1 MSGAVSDPMRDAV
14 SDATSKVASDAMSS
28 AVNGGLRA
36 PVLQV
41 EQLETHFTS
50 RAGLVKAVN
59 RVSFSIGRGKIMG
72 LVGESGSGKSMTGYS
87 IMGLIDPPGRVVG
100 GSIRLNGQ
108 ELRGLDGEAMRAL
121 RGNRIAMIFQ
131 DPMMTLNPVL
141 RIDTQMIEAIQAH
154 EYVSRAAA
162 LERCRAALA
171 QVGIPSPDERLKSYP
186 HQFSGGMRQRV
197 AIATALLLK
206 PDVIIADE
214 PTTALDVT
222 IQGQILA
229 QMQAL
234 CRESGTALIWIT
246 HDLSVIAG
254 LADEVCVMYAG
265 RIVERGTVD
274 DVLDR
279 TAHPYTQGLLDSVP
293 SSGLHQPRGA
303 RLRQIP
309 GMTPSLTNLAPG
321 CPFRARC
328 AFASAQCGQDPL
340 LEPVSEVHRQE
351 PLLQTFSGQ
360 SRPGHSSGD
369 PFLASPATHEV
380 SCFHPLS
387 AKFSP

>member
-1 MSGAVSDPMRDAV
+1 MSA
-14 SDATSKVASDAMSS
+14 
-28 AVNGGLRA
+28 AVNT
-36 PVLQV
+36 PVLLV
-41 EQLETHFTS
+41 ENLETHFAS

-59 RVSFSIGRGKIMG
+59 RVSFSVGRGKIMG

-87 IMGLIDPPGRVVG
+87 IMGLIDPPGQVVG
-100 GSIRLNGQ
+100 GRILLNGQ
-108 ELRGLDGEAMRAL
+108 ELRGLDAEALRAL

-141 RIDTQMIEAIQAH
+141 RIDTQMVEAIQAH
-154 EYVSRAAA
+154 ENVSRAVA
-162 LERCRAALA
+162 LDRCRAALA
-171 QVGIPSPDERLKSYP
+171 QVGIPSPDERLKCYP

-206 PDVIIADE
+206 PDLIIADE

-229 QMQAL
+229 EMQKL

-274 DVLDR
+274 EVLDH
-279 TAHPYTQGLLDSVP
+279 TAHPYTRGLLDSVP
-293 SSGLHQPRGA
+293 SRHAGGARGQ

-309 GMTPSLTNLAPG
+309 GMTPSLTNLGAG
-321 CPFRARC
+321 CPFRERC
-328 AFASAQCGQDPL
+328 QHASEQCLQDPL
-340 LEPVSEVHRQE
+340 LEPVSEAPLQDALQE
-351 PLLQTFSGQ
+351 RVSEPAPGPAPASG
-360 SRPGHSSGD
+360 H
-369 PFLASPATHEV
+369 TV
-380 SCFHPLS
+380 SCFHPLLP
-387 AKFSP
+387 ARTA